1 MKHRYCGTTL
11 PYLKLHSAPSDGGK
25 FISFANLLGTVNVN
39 TFKLCIILFTL
50 PVCLTELLKCQQLVY
65 GQKQKYVQFVI
76 RLKDLTGMINHMR
89 LCK

>member
-39 TFKLCIILFTL
+39 TFKLCIILITL
-50 PVCLTELLKCQQLVY
+50 LVCMTELLKCQQLVY
-65 GQKQKYVQFVI
+65 GQKQKNVQFVI
-76 RLKDLTGMINHMR
+76 KLKDLTGMIYHMR